1 MASAR
6 PPWGG
11 GSLREEWAGKGM
23 GMSFR
28 QGIAVGCLVAALV
41 FVAFILSLDPSQMT
55 GDVYGYDPGTRA
67 LPLMAGVVMAAASL
81 HLVVRERSAAAIGW
95 LEPRGL
101 VLANLGVS
109 VLFVVLFRHLG
120 YIPTTGTLMFVLV
133 VLNLRQSGVAVAWG
147 KAAAWLVL
155 TLAEMIG
162 LFSLARGI
170 VRLCYAGFHAFGW
183 EALRDPFVQAAI
195 ETAVLVPVFAA
206 TGLLLRRRLGPSPLL
221 TASQTTVGTVIGI
234 FLMFKE
240 YFLVQL
246 PKGLL
251 FW

>member
-1 MASAR
+1 
-6 PPWGG
+6 
-11 GSLREEWAGKGM
+11 M

-28 QGIAVGCLVAALV
+28 QGLAIGCLVAALAYIA
-41 FVAFILSLDPSQMT
+41 FVLTLDSSQMA
-55 GDVYGYDPGTRA
+55 GDNYGYDPGTRA
-67 LPLMAGVVMAAASL
+67 LPLLAGLVMAAASL
-81 HLVVRERSAAAIGW
+81 HLAVRERRAAAVGW

-120 YIPTTGTLMFVLV
+120 YIPTTGALMFVLV
-133 VLNLRQSGVAVAWG
+133 VLNVRQSGVGLAWGAVAGWF
-147 KAAAWLVL
+147 AF
-155 TLAEMIG
+155 TLAELVG

-170 VRLCYAGFHAFGW
+170 VRSCYLAYHALGW
-183 EALRDPFVQAAI
+183 EALRDPFVQAVI
-195 ETAVLVPVFAA
+195 ETAVLVPLFAA
-206 TGLLLRRRLGPSPLL
+206 IGLLLRRRLGPSPLL

-234 FLMFKE
+234 FLVFKE